1 MLPRYL
7 QSDYQKSMERASAE
21 LKSQMPY
28 YARVQA
34 DAHEDEQKRQ
44 RAEEVARREAFEKRA
59 EKIGYANAL
68 IESVQK
74 VDAAITEAKN
84 ELHNAIIYKK

>member
-44 RAEEVARREAFEKRA
+44 RAEEGKIRQYNA
-59 EKIGYANAL
+59 ECYK
-68 IESVQK
+68 VQ
-74 VDAAITEAKN
+74 T
-84 ELHNAIIYKK
+84 IIYKK